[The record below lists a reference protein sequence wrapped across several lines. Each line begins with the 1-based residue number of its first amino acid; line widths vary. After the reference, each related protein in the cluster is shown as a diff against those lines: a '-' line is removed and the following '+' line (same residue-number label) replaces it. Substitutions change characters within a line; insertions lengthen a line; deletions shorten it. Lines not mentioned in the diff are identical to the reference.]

1 MDVYAKWKQKRFSYS
16 YYTPDYSQSGEEIS
30 DQASAFVAEVN
41 SHIGETASDTSTYD
55 GEP

>member
-41 SHIGETASDTSTYD
+41 SHIGETASDTPTYD